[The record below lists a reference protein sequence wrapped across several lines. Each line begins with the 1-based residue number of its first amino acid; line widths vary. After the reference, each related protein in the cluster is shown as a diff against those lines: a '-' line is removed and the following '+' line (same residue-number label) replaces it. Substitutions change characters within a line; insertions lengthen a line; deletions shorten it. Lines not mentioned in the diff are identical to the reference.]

1 MKKHSLSGSHPEE
14 HYVPATRERM
24 HLDKPTS
31 HGGWPEGEYDPP
43 VRDRI
48 YGWYKKMKM
57 MPEGEE
63 PKMRDTG
70 SSEQL
75 RDLQKGRHGR
85 KQGYMSDPESEA
97 IARDLA
103 QQMLMSDDPEGTE
116 AFSFIMQHPRYAMNV
131 WSELQSEGQ
140 YALARLVRPIAD
152 EYVDQRG
159 KHMRITESMLRRI
172 VREEYRILN
181 EETARNE
188 AAIAAIKQC
197 WDSAITEKALAAKLK
212 SLNVVGEIP
221 ILEQADAAYMDERK
235 KGKFSGGDIDWIH
248 GFSVRIAQMQGM
260 NESQRGND
268 QNSQHDN
275 DTDPGDP
282 YAKKLKEARRLAL
295 KGAIMAEINKRR
307 SR

>member
-1 MKKHSLSGSHPEE
+1 MKKRSLSGSHPEE

-31 HGGWPEGEYDPP
+31 HGGWPAGEYDPP
-43 VRDRI
+43 VRDRV

-57 MPEGEE
+57 IPEGEE

-172 VREEYRILN
+172 VREEYSRLS
-181 EETARNE
+181 E
-188 AAIAAIKQC
+188 ADGDAAGLCKAFRAKKFGSEAEMQ
-197 WDSAITEKALAAKLK
+197 SAKKKLASDLLAAGAK
-212 SLNVVGEIP
+212 GEDAIRDV
-221 ILEQADAAYMDERK
+221 LESAGYGDAATSFASELAD
-235 KGKFSGGDIDWIH
+235 
-248 GFSVRIAQMQGM
+248 MQSM
-260 NESQRGND
+260 KESQRGND